1 MGFQA
6 VEPPISD
13 CRPQTGKFQRL
24 GIVQNEF
31 QTVGT
36 ALDRR
41 LRSYVIRGHRSNGLE
56 STRTHWTNKFR
67 SSPLEPRRTVGLEPH
82 RTPREK
88 PKASPCNSW
97 RFPKAWNFTK
107 YFQDGSGRPEWCRPS
122 LWNNPYF
129 VGRGLFW
136 LRRLALFARTRRGIG
151 DPTRRPARPPCC
163 SASTSPS
170 TRASETSMCCP
181 ET

>member
-1 MGFQA
+1 MKPRPCCAETGPMGFQA

-41 LRSYVIRGHRSNGLE
+41 LQSYAIRGHRSNGLE

-129 VGRGLFW
+129 VGD
-136 LRRLALFARTRRGIG
+136 TIV
-151 DPTRRPARPPCC
+151 TK
-163 SASTSPS
+163 
-170 TRASETSMCCP
+170 ETLS
-181 ET
+181 